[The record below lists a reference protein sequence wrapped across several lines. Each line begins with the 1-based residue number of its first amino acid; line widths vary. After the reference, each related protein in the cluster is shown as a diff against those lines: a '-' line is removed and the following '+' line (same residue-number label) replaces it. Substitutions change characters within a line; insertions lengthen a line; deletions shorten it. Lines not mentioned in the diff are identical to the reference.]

1 MMSMLKS
8 ICCWKYHRFALA
20 GWNQA
25 IKITIADSAQK
36 VKVKP
41 SFEEKVK
48 SSPSFPTSRPN
59 LFTES
64 EMQSATSPNSL
75 PLCRIKKWKKLLRLP
90 SLFLPDAMAKYY
102 WDQIVN
108 SRCMLL
114 LNDGMTKKSFIQTDD
129 IAQLFVTNLY
139 SLKKIGAF
147 YQKKAQYFLINLCP
161 LCFRCK

>member
-1 MMSMLKS
+1 MMIHIIVMMSMLKS
-8 ICCWKYHRFALA
+8 ICCWKYHRFAFA

-36 VKVKP
+36 MKVKP

-114 LNDGMTKKSFIQTDD
+114 LNDGMTKKNRWHCTIVCEEF
-129 IAQLFVTNLY
+129 AFV
-139 SLKKIGAF
+139 KKNGGFLPI
-147 YQKKAQYFLINLCP
+147 KAQYFLIP
-161 LCFRCK
+161 LSPLF

>member
-1 MMSMLKS
+1 MMIHIIVMMSMLKS

-36 VKVKP
+36 MKVKP

-114 LNDGMTKKSFIQTDD
+114 LNDGMTKKTDD
-129 IAQLFVTNLY
+129 IAQLCVKNFH
-139 SLKKIGAF
+139 SLKKMGAF
-147 YQKKAQYFLINLCP
+147 YQ
-161 LCFRCK
+161 